1 MCLPQRTGLD
11 EMPTGRCRAPASGM
25 RLSAAGQSHTPPID
39 KQRPKRPQKLPNR
52 KKTRELRYPLSSI
65 CSAICYV
72 NVLFETGESIKSLG
86 EFIWTSSGR
95 LTLKLTR
102 RCGECHLAA
111 ALGDADTHGSHR
123 LQAPRYRVMGD
134 RVVWEGRHHGGLV
147 VVLVDPHA
155 RLGGDLASARSRAS
169 HTACR
174 PTAQRICWPP
184 PSHQLTIGRRVNSS
198 YCAGMSDGEV
208 RTP

>member
-1 MCLPQRTGLD
+1 
-11 EMPTGRCRAPASGM
+11 MPTGRCRAPASGM
-25 RLSAAGQSHTPPID
+25 RLSAAGQSHTPQID
-39 KQRPKRPQKLPNR
+39 KQRPKKVAKIAEPP
-52 KKTRELRYPLSSI
+52 KTRELRYQRSSI
-65 CSAICYV
+65 CSTICYV

-102 RCGECHLAA
+102 LRGVPPRPSATRTHTGLIASGHRATESWAIGLS
-111 ALGDADTHGSHR
+111 GNDAII
-123 LQAPRYRVMGD
+123 
-134 RVVWEGRHHGGLV
+134 VV
-147 VVLVDPHA
+147 
-155 RLGGDLASARSRAS
+155 SSRNL
-169 HTACR
+169 
-174 PTAQRICWPP
+174 PP